1 VAIGLEHSAQV
12 AAPRRR
18 GSRFFWLGW
27 LSGFVG
33 SGVTV
38 YWVVG
43 VMALYG
49 GVEPW
54 MALPIG
60 ALLWAYLGLFTG
72 AAMLVTGWTVRRYGV
87 VGLWSAPATWV
98 AFEWLRSWLF
108 GGFPWALLGTSQA
121 HVLPVVQLASVT
133 GVYGLS
139 ALLVVVSTAAA
150 AVILSRRGRHLAMAG
165 GTVCLLVVVVAGGV
179 FRLADNRLTQ
189 SGAPLRVG
197 IVQGSVP
204 EDVKYDPSYRDSI
217 VTRYLS
223 LSRQVI
229 GSGARL
235 VIWPESSTPFF
246 FNLDSTQAMPVRQL
260 ALQTRTPFIIGTDD
274 IERAHGNEPQKLY
287 NASVALGAD
296 GQVHG
301 EYRKMYLAPFGEYV
315 PFKKLLFFVGP
326 LVNAVSDFSP
336 GTAALV
342 LPAGVANVSTSICYE
357 SVYPWLSRSFVANG
371 SQLLAIITNDAWF
384 GTSSAASQHF
394 DQGAVRAVEEGRY
407 VVRAANTGISG
418 VVDPYGRVLDETP
431 LFVSTAFVAD
441 VRLLDGKTF
450 YGLTGDWIAWLAA
463 AATVGLIFLGWRH
476 GIR

>member
-1 VAIGLEHSAQV
+1 
-12 AAPRRR
+12 
-18 GSRFFWLGW
+18 
-27 LSGFVG
+27 
-33 SGVTV
+33 
-38 YWVVG
+38 
-43 VMALYG
+43 MALYG
-49 GVEPW
+49 GFEPW

-87 VGLWSAPATWV
+87 IGLWSAPATWV
-98 AFEWLRSWLF
+98 SFEWLRSWLF

-121 HVLPVVQLASVT
+121 HVLPVVQLASLT

-150 AVILSRRGRHLAMAG
+150 AVVLSRRGRHLAMAG
-165 GTVCLLVVVVAGGV
+165 GTVCLLVVVVAGGA

-189 SGAPLRVG
+189 TGAPLRVG

-217 VTRYLS
+217 TTRYLS

-235 VIWPESSTPFF
+235 VIWPESSAPFF
-246 FNLDSTQAMPVRQL
+246 FNLQSDLALPIRQL
-260 ALQTRTPFIIGTDD
+260 AVQTRTPFIIGTDD
-274 IERAHGNEPQKLY
+274 LVRAHGNEPQKLY
-287 NASVALGAD
+287 NASVVLGAD
-296 GQVHG
+296 GQSHG
-301 EYRKMYLAPFGEYV
+301 EYQKMYLAPFGEYV

-326 LVNAVSDFSP
+326 LVNAVSDFTP
-336 GTAALV
+336 GKDALV
-342 LPAGVANVSTSICYE
+342 LHAGVANVSTSICYE

-394 DQGAVRAVEEGRY
+394 DQGSVRAVEEGRY

-418 VVDPYGRVLDETP
+418 VVDPYGRVLTTTP

-450 YGLTGDWIAWLAA
+450 YGLTGDWIAWIAA
-463 AATVGLIFLGWRH
+463 AVTVGLIFLGWRH
-476 GIR
+476 GTR